1 MADAAGRL
9 DYQPLFGKSARAP
22 TPKAQTRAEIELKPQ
37 AEGII
42 FKPEVTVFHFTDR
55 PYANERVTQT
65 QDKER
70 CIKGQIYFELLYVS
84 CI

>member
-22 TPKAQTRAEIELKPQ
+22 TPKAQTRAEIK
-37 AEGII
+37 AEGTI